1 MGVSADV
8 TFDNNLDIGS
18 VGSVGP
24 VHVTTD
30 PGFPFAVTTPLG
42 APFVAAVTTPV
53 PIHAAVDNI
62 GPVGPVSISG
72 IPDKFT
78 IDIDIKHIPKIDVG
92 LDPITVNPVS
102 LNISIKE
109 IPSVRAHLPADFNLG
124 LSILGLELLCLR
136 LCGEAQIITE
146 PFVPN
151 PCEHCGPETDQ
162 LPARIPVDRVT
173 PSHAAGFSTR
183 AGNPLQFE
191 ETL

>member
-8 TFDNNLDIGS
+8 SFDNNLDIGF
-18 VGSVGP
+18 VGGVGP
-24 VHVTTD
+24 VRVVTD
-30 PGFPFAVTTPLG
+30 PG

-62 GPVGPVSISG
+62 GPVGPVTISG

-78 IDIDIKHIPKIDVG
+78 IDVDIKHIPKIDIG
-92 LDPITVNPVS
+92 LDPITVNPVG

-124 LSILGLELLCLR
+124 LSILGLELLCLK

-146 PFVPN
+146 PYVAN
-151 PCEHCGPETDQ
+151 PCEHCGPPTAQ
-162 LPARIPVDRVT
+162 RPTRIPVT
-173 PSHAAGFSTR
+173 PGTHAAAGFSTSV
-183 AGNPLQFE
+183 AGTPVQFE
-191 ETL
+191 EML